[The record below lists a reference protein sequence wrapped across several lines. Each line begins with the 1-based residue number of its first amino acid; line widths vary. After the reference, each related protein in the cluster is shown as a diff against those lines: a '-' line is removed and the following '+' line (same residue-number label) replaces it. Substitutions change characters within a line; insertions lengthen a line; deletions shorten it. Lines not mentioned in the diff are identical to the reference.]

1 MTNHKDA
8 KKNEQ
13 QFIMRQLKIT
23 QQITH
28 REDKSVNLY
37 FQEVNKY
44 PMVSVEEEVELSV
57 RIHKGDEQA
66 LQKLVEA
73 NLRFV
78 ISVAK
83 QYQNQGLSFADLINE
98 GNVGLVKAAGRFDE
112 TRGFKFISYAVWWIR
127 QSIMQAISE
136 QTRIVRLP
144 LNRLASINKITK
156 AIPYLEQQFEREP
169 TNGELADYLELNES
183 VVEENNSIKH
193 RQVSFDKPLAHDGES
208 DFSLYDIIETDG
220 FPSPDSELVN
230 DSLKIDLIRALKK
243 LDKRET
249 KIIAMSYG
257 LNNNEVHSLHEIA
270 DVFGMTS
277 ERIRQ
282 IRNNG
287 LMKIKKIMTGNACFL
302 DNV

>member
-1 MTNHKDA
+1 
-8 KKNEQ
+8 
-13 QFIMRQLKIT
+13 MRQLKIT

-28 REDKSVNLY
+28 RDESSVNLY

-44 PMVSVEEEVELSV
+44 PMVSAEEEVELSFK
-57 RIHKGDEQA
+57 IHKGDEKA

-98 GNVGLVKAAGRFDE
+98 GNVGLVKAASKFDE

-156 AIPYLEQQFEREP
+156 AIPFLEQQYEREP
-169 TNGELADYLELNES
+169 TNYEIADYLELNEHI
-183 VVEENNSIKH
+183 VADNNKIKQ
-193 RQVSFDKPLAHDGES
+193 RQVSFDKPMARDGEN
-208 DFSLYDIIETDG
+208 DFSLYDVVETDG
-220 FPSPDSELVN
+220 FPSPDSELLN
-230 DSLKIDLIRALKK
+230 DSLKINLVRALKK
-243 LDKRET
+243 LDNREFDV
-249 KIIAMSYG
+249 IAMSYG
-257 LNNNEVHSLHEIA
+257 LNNYETRSLREIA
-270 DVFGMTS
+270 DIFKMSS

-282 IRNNG
+282 IRNGG
-287 LMKIKKIMTGNACFL
+287 LVKIKKMLSGKTCFL
-302 DNV
+302 DNP